1 MSGCDNT
8 PEMRARLRSSPRQNR
23 RVHDFNNRLVAYA
36 CAVQDADSRLAAFY
50 ASELTGMYCEAM
62 DGHSDQEKSKR
73 AAA

>member
-1 MSGCDNT
+1 
-8 PEMRARLRSSPRQNR
+8 
-23 RVHDFNNRLVAYA
+23 VHDFNNRLVAYA